1 MVEQTPTPA
10 VELEVSPKQKGGD
23 NPTGNAEVPPKPKRK
38 YTRKAKTEPVTTGEK
53 AETPK
58 PKRKYTRTAAAKKAQ
73 REDKLTSVVMGIA
86 IPLMVLSCSHSVSTF
101 WVPAPMVAVAFAVVG
116 LGIMGVSITHLTDSL
131 MVATKSPR
139 KAAFLMALGVDA
151 LVALPEI
158 TAVMGMAEWVQYTT
172 MASMTAISM
181 RLNVVA
187 FLRHDEE

>member
-10 VELEVSPKQKGGD
+10 VELEVNPKQKGGD
-23 NPTGNAEVPPKPKRK
+23 NPTGNVEVAPKPKRK
-38 YTRKAKTEPVTTGEK
+38 YTRKAKEETPLTGEK

-58 PKRKYTRTAAAKKAQ
+58 PRRKSTRTAAAKKAQ

>member
-1 MVEQTPTPA
+1 M
-10 VELEVSPKQKGGD
+10 GD
-23 NPTGNAEVPPKPKRK
+23 AEVTPKPKRK
-38 YTRKAKTEPVTTGEK
+38 YTRKAKTEPTPTGEK

-58 PKRKYTRTAAAKKAQ
+58 PRRKSTRTAAAKKTM

-101 WVPAPMVAVAFAVVG
+101 WSPAPMVAVAFAVVG

-172 MASMTAISM
+172 MATMTAISM